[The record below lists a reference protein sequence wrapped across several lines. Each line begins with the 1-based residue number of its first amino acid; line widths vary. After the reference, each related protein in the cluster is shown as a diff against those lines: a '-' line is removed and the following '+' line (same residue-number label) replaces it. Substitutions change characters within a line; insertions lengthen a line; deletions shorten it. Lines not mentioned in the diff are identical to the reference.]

1 MSRYFFG
8 PIVLFSLLVAT
19 CNRGEYSEPLF
30 ELLSPQHTGIN
41 FSNQLLEDETLN
53 ILTFEYFYNGAGVG
67 AGDFNKDGKC
77 DLFFCGNMNPC
88 ALYFNEGNVK
98 FKEVTKKA
106 GIDTRKRWATGVS
119 VVDINADGW
128 LDIYVCCAGP
138 YPTELRANLLFINKG
153 DGSFVERAAEFGLDD
168 TGHSSQA
175 AFFDYDHDGDLD
187 LYLLTNIMD
196 HDLGPNVVR
205 PKRINGEAANTDR
218 LYRNDGGKFV
228 NVSRAAGILKEG
240 YGLGVSI
247 CDFNKDGWPD
257 IYVSNDYVSNDL
269 LWINNGDG
277 TFTDR
282 AADCF
287 RHTSYSAMGNDV
299 ADFNNDTWPDIVALD
314 MLPPDHLRRKM
325 MVAGI
330 NYDRFRSEIKST
342 YFPQYLRNTLQLHQG
357 LDPQGN
363 PFFSEIGQLA
373 GIQATDWSWSA
384 LFEDVDNDGWQDLLV
399 TNGYPRDITNLD
411 FASFKKEELF
421 GQGYRPNAAQ
431 DYLSALQKVPG
442 AYLPNFAFRNRGNL
456 TFTDQSAGWGFTQA
470 AYSHGAVVADL
481 DNDGDLD
488 YVVNN
493 TQSPA
498 FVYLNHSE
506 RLKRHYLR
514 LRLLGGDQNK
524 LALGAEVTI
533 YAGKKQQF
541 RSLST
546 VRGYLSSL
554 ENVLHFGLG
563 RDSTVDSVAV
573 LWPDQHRQVLYNVQ
587 ADQVLS
593 VRREGNQVFA
603 AKKSSIKTPLLQEC
617 SAQLGLNYL
626 HQEQHFTDFKIQP
639 LLPREHCNLG
649 PCLAKGDI
657 NGDGLE
663 DFFIGGPF
671 NQSGQLFVQTK
682 VGTFQQGPLE
692 TRQKYEEDTGALFF
706 DADGDQDLDLYVC
719 SGGTEFPPNAPYYQD
734 RLYWNDG
741 RGNFSEADPGVLP
754 NMPSSTST
762 VTAADYDQDG
772 DEDLF
777 VGGRIVPTT
786 YGEIPSSYLLE
797 NRKGRFVDV
806 TAEKQALLQKIG
818 RVSAAKWVDYDADGW
833 PDLILAGE
841 WMPVV
846 IFKNQRGK
854 LTKLAP
860 NKIQGAGIGWWNVLE
875 AADLDGDGDLDLVAG
890 NQGLNH
896 AFTSKEKEPC
906 CLRINDFNADGRLDA
921 VMTQSLQ
928 GRVAPLHFRDDLFSW
943 FPFLKKQF
951 PDYDAYAKANWP
963 EIFPATV
970 KNTRSICTEVFQTG
984 WLEQHK
990 GQFIFHPFPLLA
1002 QTAPIQGI
1010 VISDFNGDKRLDVL
1024 LSGNSYAADPFQGR
1038 QDAFNGLLLL
1048 QGKSKGDFYPQ
1059 PFTRSGF
1066 YLPGDARGLAQITVG
1081 KGRSVILAPR
1091 NSEKALAFWHYK
1103 FRLLCCD

>member
-1 MSRYFFG
+1 MMGACSRNEQK
-8 PIVLFSLLVAT
+8 V
-19 CNRGEYSEPLF
+19 PLF
-30 ELLSPQHTGIN
+30 ESLSAAQTGIQH
-41 FSNQLLEDETLN
+41 SNQLIEDENLN
-53 ILTFEYFYNGAGVG
+53 ILSFEYFYNGAGVG
-67 AGDFNKDGKC
+67 AGDFNNDGLC
-77 DLFFCGNMNPC
+77 DLFFCGNMNSC
-88 ALYFNEGNVK
+88 TLYFNEGKLK
-98 FKEVTKKA
+98 FKDVTQKA
-106 GIDTRKRWATGVS
+106 GIDTRNRWATGVS

-138 YPTELRANLLFINKG
+138 YPPERRTNLLYLNQG
-153 DGSFVERAAEFGLDD
+153 NGTFVERAAEYGLDD
-168 TGHSSQA
+168 TGHTTQA
-175 AFFDYDHDGDLD
+175 AFFDCDRDGDLD
-187 LYLLTNIMD
+187 VYLLTNIMD
-196 HDLGPNVVR
+196 HDLGPNVIR
-205 PKRINGEAANTDR
+205 PKRINGEAASTDR

-228 NVSRAAGILKEG
+228 NVSREAGILKEG
-240 YGLGVSI
+240 YGLGVSV

-257 IYVSNDYVSNDL
+257 VYVSNDYVSNDL

-282 AADCF
+282 AAECF

-299 ADFNNDTWPDIVALD
+299 ADYNNDTWPDMVALD

-325 MVAGI
+325 MVGGI
-330 NYDRFRSEIKST
+330 NYDRFRSEIKSG

-421 GQGYRPNAAQ
+421 AQGYRPNSAQ
-431 DYLSALQKVPG
+431 NYLDALQKVPG

-456 TFTDQSAGWGFTQA
+456 TFADQSANWGFTQS
-470 AYSHGAVVADL
+470 AYSHGAAVADL

-498 FVYLNHSE
+498 YVYLNHSE

-514 LRLLGGDQNK
+514 LRLQDSTQNQ

-533 YAGKKQQF
+533 YVGKKRQF

-546 VRGYLSSL
+546 ARGYLSSV

-563 RDSTVDSVAV
+563 KDSIVDSIAV
-573 LWPDQHRQVLYNVQ
+573 LWPNQHRQVLRNIK
-587 ADQVLS
+587 ADQVLTIS
-593 VRREGNQVFA
+593 PEAGKVFA
-603 AKKSSIKTPLLQEC
+603 AKKLPINTPFLQEC

-639 LLPREHCNLG
+639 LLPHEHCNLG

-657 NGDGLE
+657 NNDGLE

-671 NQSGQLFVQTK
+671 NKSGQLFVQTRA
-682 VGTFQQGPLE
+682 GAFQKRPLE

-741 RGNFSEADPGVLP
+741 RGNFTEAVPGVLP
-754 NMPSSTST
+754 PMPSSTSA
-762 VTAADYDQDG
+762 VAAADYDRDG
-772 DEDLF
+772 DLDLF
-777 VGGRIVPTT
+777 VGGRIVPTAYAET
-786 YGEIPSSYLLE
+786 PSSYLLE
-797 NRKGRFVDV
+797 NRQGRFVDV
-806 TAEKQALLQKIG
+806 TAQKQALLQKIG
-818 RVSAAKWVDYDADGW
+818 RVTAAKWEDYNADGW

-841 WMPVV
+841 WMPIVV
-846 IFKNQRGK
+846 FENRRGK
-854 LTKLAP
+854 LTKLASE
-860 NKIQGAGIGWWNVLE
+860 KIQGAGIGWWNALE
-875 AADLDGDGDLDLVAG
+875 AVDLDGDGDLDFMAG

-896 AFTSKEKEPC
+896 GFAKKDPEAC

-921 VMTQSLQ
+921 VLTQSLQ
-928 GRVAPLHFRDDLFSW
+928 GRVVPYHFRDDLFSW
-943 FPFLKKQF
+943 FPVLKKQF
-951 PDYDAYAKANWP
+951 PDYTAYASADWKA
-963 EIFPATV
+963 IFPAAAKSTTTLCV
-970 KNTRSICTEVFQTG
+970 ETLESG
-984 WLEQHK
+984 WLEQRQ

-1002 QTAPIQGI
+1002 QTAPIQGMLI
-1010 VISDFNGDKRLDVL
+1010 TDLNHDKRLDIL

-1038 QDAFNGLLLL
+1038 QDAFNGLVLI
-1048 QGKSKGDFYPQ
+1048 QGKTAGIFYPQ
-1059 PFTRSGF
+1059 TYAKSGF
-1066 YLPGDARGLAQITVG
+1066 YLPGDARNLVQIKVG
-1081 KGRSVILAPR
+1081 AGKRVVLAPR
-1091 NSEKALAFWHYK
+1091 NGETLQAYQLNH
-1103 FRLLCCD
+1103 

>member
-1 MSRYFFG
+1 MSSQFWVF
-8 PIVLFSLLVAT
+8 LLLGSIALGA
-19 CNRGEYSEPLF
+19 CSRNERKAPLF
-30 ELLSPQHTGIN
+30 ESLSAAQTGIQH
-41 FSNQLLEDETLN
+41 SNQLIEDENLN

-67 AGDFNKDGKC
+67 AGDFNNDGQC

-88 ALYFNEGNVK
+88 TLYFNEGKLK
-98 FKEVTKKA
+98 FKDVTQKA
-106 GIDTRKRWATGVS
+106 GIDTHNRWATGVS

-138 YPTELRANLLFINKG
+138 YPPERRANLLYLNQGNGI
-153 DGSFVERAAEFGLDD
+153 FVERAAEYGLDD
-168 TGHSSQA
+168 TGHTTQA
-175 AFFDYDHDGDLD
+175 AFFDYDRDGDLD
-187 LYLLTNIMD
+187 VYLLTNIMD
-196 HDLGPNVVR
+196 HDLGPNVIR
-205 PKRINGEAANTDR
+205 PKRINGEAASTDR

-228 NVSRAAGILKEG
+228 NVSREAGILKEG

-257 IYVSNDYVSNDL
+257 VYISNDYVSNDL

-282 AADCF
+282 AAECF

-299 ADFNNDTWPDIVALD
+299 ADYNNDTWPDIVALD

-325 MVAGI
+325 MVVGI
-330 NYDRFRSEIKST
+330 NYDRFRSEIKSG

-411 FASFKKEELF
+411 FASFKKAEMF
-421 GQGYRPNAAQ
+421 AQGYRPNSAQ
-431 DYLSALQKVPG
+431 NYLEALQKVPG
-442 AYLPNFAFRNRGNL
+442 AYLPNFAFRNQGNL
-456 TFTDQSAGWGFTQA
+456 TFTDQSADWGFTQS
-470 AYSHGAVVADL
+470 AYSHGAAVADL

-493 TQSPA
+493 TESPA

-506 RLKRHYLR
+506 RLKRHSLR
-514 LRLLGGDQNK
+514 LRLQDSTQNQS
-524 LALGAEVTI
+524 ALGAEVTI
-533 YAGKKQQF
+533 YVGKKRQF

-546 VRGYLSSL
+546 VRGYLSSV
-554 ENVLHFGLG
+554 ENFLHFGLG
-563 RDSTVDSVAV
+563 KDSIVDSIAV
-573 LWPDQHRQVLYNVQ
+573 LWPNQQRQVLRKIK

-593 VRREGNQVFA
+593 IRHAPNQGKTT
-603 AKKSSIKTPLLQEC
+603 KKQNPKIPLLQEC
-617 SAQLGLNYL
+617 STQLGLNYL

-649 PCLAKGDI
+649 PCLAKGDL
-657 NGDGLE
+657 NNDGLE

-682 VGTFQQGPLE
+682 TATFQQRHLE

-719 SGGTEFPPNAPYYQD
+719 SGGTEFPPHAPYYQD

-741 RGNFSEADPGVLP
+741 RGNFSEARPGILP
-754 NMPSSTST
+754 PMPASTSA
-762 VTAADYDQDG
+762 VADADYDRDG
-772 DEDLF
+772 DLDLF
-777 VGGRIVPTT
+777 VGGRIVPTAYAET
-786 YGEIPSSYLLE
+786 PSSYLLE
-797 NRKGRFVDV
+797 NRDGRFVDV
-806 TAEKQALLQKIG
+806 TAQKQALLQKIG
-818 RVSAAKWVDYDADGW
+818 RVTAAKWADYNADSW

-841 WMPVV
+841 WMPIVV
-846 IFKNQRGK
+846 FENRQGK
-854 LTKLAP
+854 LIKLASE
-860 NKIQGAGIGWWNVLE
+860 KIQGAGIGWWNALE
-875 AADLDGDGDLDLVAG
+875 AADLDGDGDLDFVAG
-890 NQGLNH
+890 NQGSNH
-896 AFTSKEKEPC
+896 GFAPKAPNSC

-921 VMTQSLQ
+921 VLTQSLQ
-928 GRVAPLHFRDDLFSW
+928 GRVAPYHFRDDLFSW
-943 FPFLKKQF
+943 FPVLKKQF
-951 PDYDAYAKANWP
+951 PDYAAYASADWGA
-963 EIFPATV
+963 IFPAAAKST
-970 KNTRSICTEVFQTG
+970 TTLCTETLESG
-984 WLEQHK
+984 WLEQRQ
-990 GQFIFHPFPLLA
+990 GQFVFHPFPLLA
-1002 QTAPIQGI
+1002 QTAPIQGMLI
-1010 VISDFNGDKRLDVL
+1010 TDLNHDKRLDIL

-1048 QGKSKGDFYPQ
+1048 QGKNAGIFHPQ
-1059 PFTRSGF
+1059 TVDQSGF
-1066 YLPGDARGLAQITVG
+1066 YVPGDARGLMQIAVG
-1081 KGRSVILAPR
+1081 KGEKVVLVPR
-1091 NSEKALAFWHYK
+1091 NSDPLLAFRY
-1103 FRLLCCD
+1103 